1 MSYLTID
8 NTIDADLKR
17 AVTWQYDNASN
28 LVAVIG
34 MFKDFFRKSVSDLW
48 DSIAAGIN
56 ISIPDEASDF
66 DLARWGKLLGVER
79 PVLTIDGAGVT
90 MRSEAYRRILVARFR
105 LLNSGATTEDYITFI
120 KYIFGEA
127 VEISYND
134 NMALAFSYV
143 GNVPQST
150 DSVEY
155 HLYAAFNQFPDTV
168 FIYPAGVRSNV
179 QSGGPIV
186 AFEEQAEY
194 GTYTSVIVRIFGTEG
209 TTIPAGSKFL
219 DEDDN
224 VYSSINSGSVAI
236 GEDGHI
242 DVRFKCEGSLYIPAC
257 AEVSI
262 TDSGGSAISGVSAAF
277 CPKRSTTDF
286 SIDTMDNATIAWQ
299 R

>member
-134 NMALAFSYV
+134 NMALTFSYV

-155 HLYAAFNQFPDTV
+155 HLYAAFNQFPDTI

-179 QSGGPIV
+179 QSSGPIV

-257 AEVSI
+257 TEVSI